1 MLPVSI
7 ARAAKSFL
15 DHRTQWVS
23 VALSRPLGLFREL
36 SKVGE
41 PDTDSDGRN
50 FSGNF
55 EKRDAVRKDSSS
67 GFRLADQK

>member
-7 ARAAKSFL
+7 ARAAKSIL

-23 VALSRPLGLFREL
+23 VALSRPLGFFYEL

-41 PDTDSDGRN
+41 RDTDSDAQN
-50 FSGNF
+50 FSGNS

-67 GFRLADQK
+67 EFRLADQK